1 MDKMEDRKRERGWVG
16 EISLKSCRKTGR
28 HETRI
33 FAPPLVRG
41 WYAGIGYTRV
51 PRETTRRETKSSIH
65 DVRHKYLHVSL

>member
-1 MDKMEDRKRERGWVG
+1 MS

-33 FAPPLVRG
+33 FAPLVRG
-41 WYAGIGYTRV
+41 WYVGIGYTRV